1 MVMTMNGFPS
11 VFQEKQQQITRHE
24 IFASLVQL
32 LQLTGSTEV
41 YKSSELANPINGG
54 EEEAEAAA
62 AAAAGPFNNFLPQP
76 CLPLP
81 VSFTNKSL

>member
-41 YKSSELANPINGG
+41 CKSSELANPINGG
-54 EEEAEAAA
+54 EEE